1 MKIHCYYIYILSNKN
16 NTVIYTGM
24 TNDLVRRCHEH
35 KNKFIKGFT
44 EKYNV
49 DKLIY
54 FEMFD
59 YVDLAIKREKEIK
72 GFSRKKK
79 DAIINTMN
87 PEWVDLYDNGKIRK
101 PTDKNSGIPHP

>member
-1 MKIHCYYIYILSNKN
+1 MKIHSYYVYILSNKN

-24 TNDLVRRCHEH
+24 TNDLVRRCQEH
-35 KNKFIKGFT
+35 KNKLLKGFT

-72 GFSRKKK
+72 GFARKKK
-79 DAIINTMN
+79 DAIINAMN
-87 PEWVDLYDNGKIRK
+87 PKWIELYDNGRILM
-101 PTDKNSGIPHP
+101 PNSE